1 MKKNVVLITSLLCL
15 LALTSCKETQLCG
28 AGFSVS
34 CKNCS
39 DESLSLVLFWNTDGM
54 VTDDTEDT
62 KVRHGAVEIAPG
74 QEKGSLLSSS
84 YDTQVKKGCLS
95 IRIEKASGEVLW
107 QGAGWPEEWKT
118 KAPEGWNQVPSTD
131 YNKYGLGFIDYD
143 ITDSYNMFY
152 YDDSGKLIDNNDN
165 GIIYAITVNKDL
177 SVELKKE

>member
-1 MKKNVVLITSLLCL
+1 M
-15 LALTSCKETQLCG
+15 
-28 AGFSVS
+28 
-34 CKNCS
+34 
-39 DESLSLVLFWNTDGM
+39 
-54 VTDDTEDT
+54 
-62 KVRHGAVEIAPG
+62 
-74 QEKGSLLSSS
+74 
-84 YDTQVKKGCLS
+84 KKGCLS
-95 IRIEKASGEVLW
+95 IKVEKASGEVLW

-152 YDDSGKLIDNNDN
+152 YDDSGNLIDNNDK